1 MTVAVD
7 TGPDRPAVPTH
18 TRRGGGSRFGALAR
32 YLGVRALLIIP
43 TAWFLVTLVF
53 FLMRGIGDPITASAG
68 GRLTPAQIA
77 GRKAEAGFDRPLP
90 TQYWEYLSGLFRGN
104 FGTTLTDKRPI
115 TDIVVVNGAATLELA
130 FWALLLALTLGVPLG
145 LFAAT
150 HRDKFSDVALRL
162 LAVLFYAAPVFFVGM
177 LLKLLFSVKLGWL
190 PASGRSSASTEIALS
205 AVRPQTHIMVVDA
218 ILYGEPTYVVD
229 VLEHAVLPALAL
241 GLLTAGVFLRLVRV
255 NMLQT
260 LRSGYVD
267 AARARGLSQGVV
279 TRRHAF
285 RNALVPVVTVMGMQ
299 IAMLLGGAVLTET
312 TFEWNGLGLQL
323 AHYLSARDFVAVQG
337 IVTIIA
343 IIVAVMS
350 FLIDLAVALI
360 DPRVRF

>member
-1 MTVAVD
+1 MTVTVE
-7 TGPDRPAVPTH
+7 TGPTAAPEPV
-18 TRRGGGSRFGALAR
+18 RRAGQSRFGALAR

-53 FLMRGIGDPITASAG
+53 FLMRGIGDPITAAAG

-77 GRKAEAGFDRPLP
+77 ERKAAAGFDRPLL
-90 TQYWEYLSGLFRGN
+90 TQYWEYLSRLFRGD

-115 TDIVVVNGAATLELA
+115 TDILVVNGAATLELA
-130 FWALLLALTLGVPLG
+130 FWSLIVALLLGIPLG
-145 LFAAT
+145 LYAAT
-150 HRDKFSDVALRL
+150 HRDRLPDVVLRL

-190 PASGRSSASTEIALS
+190 PASGRSNASTEIALS
-205 AVRPQTHIMVVDA
+205 GVHPQTHIMIVDA
-218 ILYGEPTYVVD
+218 ILYGDSTYVVD
-229 VLEHAVLPALAL
+229 VLKHAVLPALAL

-260 LRSGYVD
+260 LPAGYVD
-267 AARARGLSQGVV
+267 AARARGLPESVV
-279 TRRHAF
+279 VRRHAF

-337 IVTIIA
+337 IVTMIA

>member
-7 TGPDRPAVPTH
+7 TAPTATPGPAGRSS
-18 TRRGGGSRFGALAR
+18 GQSRYGALAR
-32 YLGVRALLIIP
+32 YLGVRLLLIIP

-68 GRLTPAQIA
+68 GRLTPDQIA
-77 GRKAEAGFDRPLP
+77 ERKAEAGFDRPLL
-90 TQYWEYLSGLFRGN
+90 TQYWEYLTGLFRGD

-115 TDIVVVNGAATLELA
+115 SDLIVVNGAATLELA
-130 FWALLLALTLGVPLG
+130 VWALLVALSLGVPLG
-145 LFAAT
+145 LYAAT
-150 HRDKFSDVALRL
+150 KRDRIPDVLLRL
-162 LAVLFYAAPVFFVGM
+162 AAVLFYAAPVFFVAM
-177 LLKLLFSVKLGWL
+177 LFKLFFSVNLGWL
-190 PASGRSSASTEIALS
+190 PASGRSSVSTEIAL
-205 AVRPQTHIMVVDA
+205 AEVHPQTHIMIVDA
-218 ILYGEPTYVVD
+218 ILYGDSTYIVD
-229 VLEHAVLPALAL
+229 VLKHAILPALAL

-267 AARARGLSQGVV
+267 AARARGLSEGVV

-337 IVTIIA
+337 IVTVIA

-350 FLIDLAVALI
+350 FFIDLAVALI

>member
-1 MTVAVD
+1 MTTALDVA
-7 TGPDRPAVPTH
+7 PTDAPQPGKSA
-18 TRRGGGSRFGALAR
+18 GGQSRYGALWR
-32 YLGVRALLIIP
+32 YLGVRLLLIIP

-53 FLMRGIGDPITASAG
+53 FLMRGIGDPITASGG

-77 GRKAEAGFDRPLP
+77 ERKAEAGFDRPLLV
-90 TQYWEYLSGLFRGN
+90 QYWEYLTGLFRGD

-115 TDIVVVNGAATLELA
+115 SDIIVVNGAATLELA
-130 FWALLLALTLGVPLG
+130 VWALLVALILGVPLG

-150 HRDKFSDVALRL
+150 HRDKISDVTLRL
-162 LAVLFYAAPVFFVGM
+162 LAVLFYAAPVFFVAM
-177 LLKLLFSVKLGWL
+177 LFKLFFAVKLGWL
-190 PASGRSSASTEIALS
+190 PGSGRSSVSTEIALAS
-205 AVRPQTHIMVVDA
+205 VHPQTHIAIIDA
-218 ILYGEPTYVVD
+218 ILYGDGTYIVD
-229 VLEHAVLPALAL
+229 VLKHAVLPALAL
-241 GLLTAGVFLRLVRV
+241 GLLTGGVFLRLVRV

-260 LRSGYVD
+260 LRAGYVD
-267 AARARGLSQGVV
+267 AARARGLSEGVV

-299 IAMLLGGAVLTET
+299 VALLLGGAVLTET

-323 AHYLSARDFVAVQG
+323 AHYLSARDFIAVQG
-337 IVTIIA
+337 IVTVIA

-350 FLIDLAVALI
+350 FFIDLAVALI

>member
-1 MTVAVD
+1 MTATVDVAA
-7 TGPDRPAVPTH
+7 TGSAPEPV
-18 TRRGGGSRFGALAR
+18 RRAGKSRYSALAR
-32 YLGVRALLIIP
+32 YLGIRLLLIIP

-77 GRKAEAGFDRPLP
+77 ERRAAAGFDRPILA
-90 TQYWEYLSGLFRGN
+90 QYWDYLSGIFRGD

-115 TDIVVVNGAATLELA
+115 TDILVVNGAATFELA
-130 FWALLLALTLGVPLG
+130 FWSLLVALILGIPLG
-145 LFAAT
+145 LYAAT
-150 HRDKFSDVALRL
+150 HRDRLPDVVLRL

-177 LLKLLFSVKLGWL
+177 LMKLFFSVKLGWL
-190 PASGRSSASTEIALS
+190 PASGRSNASTEIALS
-205 AVRPQTHIMVVDA
+205 NVRPQTHIMIVDA
-218 ILYGEPTYVVD
+218 VLYGDSTYVAD

-260 LRSGYVD
+260 LRAGYVD
-267 AARARGLSQGVV
+267 AARARGLSEGAVV
-279 TRRHAF
+279 RRHAF

-299 IAMLLGGAVLTET
+299 VAMLLGGAVLTET

-337 IVTIIA
+337 IVTVIA

-350 FLIDLAVALI
+350 FVIDLAVALI

>member
-1 MTVAVD
+1 MTVTVD
-7 TGPDRPAVPTH
+7 TGPSAAPAPA
-18 TRRGGGSRFGALAR
+18 TRRGGPSRFGALSR

-53 FLMRGIGDPITASAG
+53 FLMRGIGDPITAAAG

-77 GRKAEAGFDRPLP
+77 ERKADAGFDRPLL
-90 TQYWEYLSGLFRGN
+90 TQYWEYIAGLFRGD
-104 FGTTLTDKRPI
+104 FGTTLTDRRPI
-115 TDIVVVNGAATLELA
+115 TDILLVNGAATLELA
-130 FWALLLALTLGVPLG
+130 FWSLLIALALGIPLG

-150 HRDKFSDVALRL
+150 HRDRWSDVSLRL

-177 LLKLLFSVKLGWL
+177 LGKLLFSVKLGWL

-205 AVRPQTHIMVVDA
+205 EVRPQTNIMIVDA
-218 ILYGEPTYVVD
+218 ILYGDSTYIVD
-229 VLEHAVLPALAL
+229 VLLHAILPALAL

-267 AARARGLSQGVV
+267 AAKARGLSPGVV

-299 IAMLLGGAVLTET
+299 VALLLGGAVLTET

-343 IIVAVMS
+343 LIVAVMS
-350 FLIDLAVALI
+350 FVIDLAVALI

>member
-1 MTVAVD
+1 MTVAVE
-7 TGPDRPAVPTH
+7 TGPTAAPEPAK
-18 TRRGGGSRFGALAR
+18 RGGGSSRYGALGR

-77 GRKAEAGFDRPLP
+77 ERKAAAGFDRPLL
-90 TQYWEYLSGLFRGN
+90 TQYWEYLSGLLRGN
-104 FGTTLTDKRPI
+104 LGTTLTDKRPI
-115 TDIVVVNGAATLELA
+115 TDILMVNGAATLELA
-130 FWALLLALTLGVPLG
+130 FWSLLVALVIGIPLG
-145 LFAAT
+145 LYAAT
-150 HRDKFSDVALRL
+150 HRDKVPDVELRL

-190 PASGRSSASTEIALS
+190 PASGRSNASTEIAL
-205 AVRPQTHIMVVDA
+205 ATVRPQTHIAILDA
-218 ILYGEPTYVVD
+218 ILYGDSTSIAD
-229 VLEHAVLPALAL
+229 VLQHAILPALAL
-241 GLLTAGVFLRLVRV
+241 GLLTGGVFLRLVRV

-260 LRSGYVD
+260 LRAGYVD
-267 AARARGLSQGVV
+267 AARARGLSEGVV
-279 TRRHAF
+279 VRRHAF

-337 IVTIIA
+337 IVTIIVV
-343 IIVAVMS
+343 IVAVMS
-350 FLIDLAVALI
+350 FVIDLAVALI
-360 DPRVRF
+360 DPRVRI